1 MVETIPGQC
10 CQQCGAEIATP
21 LNAAVTYASS
31 GENVIVTGVCPVC
44 RADVEVLA
52 KDRMREMG

>member
-1 MVETIPGQC
+1 MVETIPGQS

-21 LNAAVTYASS
+21 LNASVSHVSS

-44 RADVEVLA
+44 RAEVEVLA
-52 KDRMREMG
+52 RDSSRV

>member
-1 MVETIPGQC
+1 MIEAIPGQC
-10 CQQCGAEIATP
+10 CQQCGAEVATP
-21 LNAAVTYASS
+21 LNAAVTHVSS

-52 KDRMREMG
+52 KDSSR

>member
-1 MVETIPGQC
+1 MVETIPGQS

-21 LNAAVTYASS
+21 LNASVSHVSS

-44 RADVEVLA
+44 RAEVEVLA
-52 KDRMREMG
+52 RDSSRL

>member
-1 MVETIPGQC
+1 MIEAIPGQC
-10 CQQCGAEIATP
+10 CQQCGAEIAAP
-21 LNAAVTYASS
+21 LNAAVTHVSS

-52 KDRMREMG
+52 KDSSR